1 MSPIMSSISRK
12 ISQVSRFPAKSPD
25 SRRNKFVF
33 LPKQPSRFEA
43 YLWPDVIWVACV
55 AWRPAASP
63 LVRARLD
70 KTAMLCRLS
79 SGWKTVAQKKVL
91 NSAWETWN
99 AARTQRKTRK
109 RLKVSFKA
117 IFNAHFINLV
127 SKEYFSYNALYFLAV
142 WIILN

>member
-1 MSPIMSSISRK
+1 MYPIMSSISRK

-63 LVRARLD
+63 LLRARLD
-70 KTAMLCRLS
+70 KTAMLRRLS
-79 SGWKTVAQKKVL
+79 SGEKLSLKK
-91 NSAWETWN
+91 
-99 AARTQRKTRK
+99 R
-109 RLKVSFKA
+109 
-117 IFNAHFINLV
+117 
-127 SKEYFSYNALYFLAV
+127 Y
-142 WIILN
+142 